1 MKKNIRFSSTQTI
14 MFAFLLAIAVG
25 TLLLM
30 LPFSAAGGRK
40 VSFIDALFTAT
51 TSVCVTGLVTL
62 PTVSTWSVFGQL
74 VILILI
80 QIGGLGVVTF
90 MTAMMLSF
98 RRKIGIAGR
107 MLIQDAF
114 NLNTLSGLVS
124 FTKKVLLGT
133 FVVESAGAL
142 LYMTV
147 FVPEYGARGIWIS
160 VFTSVSAFC
169 NAGLDILAEDS
180 LCRYVLNPMINLTTC
195 LLIILGG
202 IGYFV
207 WWDVLSA
214 AEERRRGKRRWSQL
228 LTFHSK
234 IALTMTAAL
243 ILSGAL
249 LFFLFEYANP
259 RTFGTFTLPQ
269 KIMAA
274 FFQSV
279 TTRTAG
285 FSTVPQQDLTN
296 ASSLVALLFMF
307 IGGSP
312 TGTAGG
318 IKTVTVAVLLASAFS
333 TLGGRE
339 ETSLFHRAIPKQA
352 VSKAVAVFSVSFL
365 IMATATV
372 LLEAITGAD
381 VLDVLYETV
390 SATATVG
397 LTRDFTPTLNLYG
410 KLIIIVTMYL
420 GRVGPI
426 SLFIALNTRK
436 EKSNR
441 IKNPTEQ
448 ISVG

>member
-1 MKKNIRFSSTQTI
+1 MT
-14 MFAFLLAIAVG
+14 V
-25 TLLLM
+25 
-30 LPFSAAGGRK
+30 
-40 VSFIDALFTAT
+40 
-51 TSVCVTGLVTL
+51 
-62 PTVSTWSVFGQL
+62 PTVSTWSVFGQI
-74 VILILI
+74 VILLLI

-98 RRKIGIAGR
+98 RRKLGIGDR

-124 FTKKVLLGT
+124 FINKVLLGT
-133 FVVESAGAL
+133 ALVEGAGAL

-169 NAGLDILAEDS
+169 NAGIDILAEDS
-180 LCRYVLNPMINLTTC
+180 LCRYVLNPTVNLTTC

-207 WWDVLSA
+207 WWDVLNA
-214 AEERRRGKRRWSQL
+214 AAERRRGKRRWSQL

-234 IALTMTAAL
+234 IALSMTGAL
-243 ILSGAL
+243 ILSGTL
-249 LFFLFEYANP
+249 LFFLFESGNP
-259 RTFGTFTLPQ
+259 RTFGSFTLPQ

-296 ASSLVALLFMF
+296 ASSLTALLFMF

-318 IKTVTVAVLLASAFS
+318 VKTVTVAVLLASAFS
-333 TLGGRE
+333 TIGNRE
-339 ETSLFHRAIPKQA
+339 ETSLFQRTIPKQA
-352 VSKAVAVFSVSFL
+352 VSKAVAVVSVSFL

-381 VLDVLYETV
+381 VIDVLYETV

-397 LTRDFTPTLNLYG
+397 LTRDFTSTLNLYG
-410 KLIIIVTMYL
+410 KLVIIVTMYL

-436 EKSNR
+436 ASSNL

>member
-1 MKKNIRFSSTQTI
+1 MKKNKRFSSTQTI
-14 MFAFLLAIAVG
+14 LFAFLAAIAVG
-25 TLLLM
+25 TLLLL
-30 LPFSAAGGRK
+30 LPFSAAEGK
-40 VSFIDALFTAT
+40 SVSFIDALFTAT
-51 TSVCVTGLVTL
+51 TSVCVTGLVTV
-62 PTVSTWSVFGQL
+62 PTVSTWSVFGQV
-74 VILILI
+74 VILLLI

-98 RRKIGIAGR
+98 RRRLGIGDR

-124 FTKKVLLGT
+124 FIKKVLLGT
-133 FVVESAGAL
+133 FLVEGAGAL

-147 FVPEYGARGIWIS
+147 FVPEYGAHGIWIS
-160 VFTSVSAFC
+160 VFTSISAFC

-180 LCRYVLNPMINLTTC
+180 LCRYVLDPTVNITTC

-214 AEERRRGKRRWSQL
+214 AGERRKGKRRWSQL

-234 IALTMTAAL
+234 IALSTTGAL

-249 LFFLFEYANP
+249 LFFLFEYSNP
-259 RTFGTFTLPQ
+259 RTFGDFSLPQ

-296 ASSLVALLFMF
+296 ASSLTALLFMF

-333 TLGGRE
+333 TIGNRE
-339 ETSLFHRAIPKQA
+339 EASLFQRTIPKQA

-365 IMATATV
+365 IMTAATI

-397 LTRDFTPTLNLYG
+397 LTRDFTGTLNLYG
-410 KLIIIVTMYL
+410 KLVIIVTMYL

-436 EKSNR
+436 TKSKL